1 MMSNQKKNF
10 TRNITTA
17 FDNIKKSLRT
27 QIIILTLIGW
37 GVAMSIDRTVVDD
50 YRVKSDNLNRDLL
63 PEMVRD
69 QSHKVALS
77 ILSVFETLLFGLGIG
92 FFVAVGLKVF
102 KIRNQQLRKRM
113 IWCWGCISFFM
124 VSWWPHSTSHALI
137 LTSKGDIYDNL
148 IAIEVSFHWTI
159 LFCSLTLSYFQYD
172 LILLMFEVAMMKKK
186 METRK
191 ECNPLKMDWKYN
203 FKYHAIILLCVFF
216 GVGMV
221 FMFYYDPLKPEYKRY
236 QKFFFVTFKMVDSI
250 ILGCGFAFSYIA
262 TRIISLLPPSNGKK
276 VAVISSICIAA
287 LFFIG
292 YGHPMAH
299 THSPYSMESTVIIDY
314 TIHLPIIILTTVL
327 AFYQFR
333 MLELSTDSS
342 SSICMAAKLRN
353 RPHKYS
359 FPIRSLGIKS
369 QAVTNI
375 GQTLGG
381 HGAGVSGSESKY
393 TVTPECEGSSA
404 ITTDEKLAIQ
414 SQRPTQPYYEEEE
427 LQVKRS
433 EKKEQAND
441 NEIEMEP
448 VKMFPS
454 EPSNQYGGTVDITIN
469 ENGISVDIINKVDGT
484 HDVVEIDIPHGVA
497 GGGISVSSENNNI
510 SSNVENINNG
520 EPNDE
525 NEVIPTEDTIDEFMH
540 EI

>member
-1 MMSNQKKNF
+1 MNNQKSLKN
-10 TRNITTA
+10 NITTA

-50 YRVKSDNLNRDLL
+50 YRIKSDNLNRDNL
-63 PEMVRD
+63 PEMVRN
-69 QSHKVALS
+69 QSDKVALS

-203 FKYHAIILLCVFF
+203 FKYHGILLLCIFF

-221 FMFYYDPLKPEYKRY
+221 FMFHYDPLKPEYKRY

-262 TRIISLLPPSNGKK
+262 ARIISLLPPSNGKK
-276 VAVISSICIAA
+276 VAIISSLCIAA

-314 TIHLPIIILTTVL
+314 TVHLPIIILTTVL

-375 GQTLGG
+375 GQTMG
-381 HGAGVSGSESKY
+381 HGVGVSGSESKY
-393 TVTPECEGSSA
+393 TGTPECDGSSA
-404 ITTDEKLAIQ
+404 ITTDEKLAVQ
-414 SQRPTQPYYEEEE
+414 SQRPTQPYYEEEVE
-427 LQVKRS
+427 LQVKNS
-433 EKKEQAND
+433 GKNEQTNN

-448 VKMFPS
+448 VKQFPTS
-454 EPSNQYGGTVDITIN
+454 EPFNQYGQVDITIN
-469 ENGISVDIINKVDGT
+469 QNGISVDIINKVDGT
-484 HDVVEIDIPHGVA
+484 HDVVEIDIQHGVA
-497 GGGISVSSENNNI
+497 GGGISISSENDNISNNI
-510 SSNVENINNG
+510 ENTNE
-520 EPNDE
+520 EPNAED
-525 NEVIPTEDTIDEFMH
+525 EVIPTEDTIDEFMH

>member
-1 MMSNQKKNF
+1 MMNQQKSFK
-10 TRNITTA
+10 TNITTA
-17 FDNIKKSLRT
+17 FENIKRSLRT

-50 YRVKSDNLNRDLL
+50 YRVKSDNLNRDNL
-63 PEMVRD
+63 PEMVRNHSD
-69 QSHKVALS
+69 KVALS

-203 FKYHAIILLCVFF
+203 FKYHGILLLCVFF

-221 FMFYYDPLKPEYKRY
+221 FMFHYDPLKPEYKRY
-236 QKFFFVTFKMVDSI
+236 QKFFYVTFKMVDSI

-262 TRIISLLPPSNGKK
+262 VRIISLLPPSNGKK
-276 VAVISSICIAA
+276 VAIISSLCIAA

-375 GQTLGG
+375 GQTMG
-381 HGAGVSGSESKY
+381 HGVGVSGSESKY
-393 TVTPECEGSSA
+393 TGTPECDGSSA
-404 ITTDEKLAIQ
+404 ITTDEKLQIQ
-414 SQRPTQPYYEEEE
+414 SQRPTQPYYEEEHE
-427 LQVKRS
+427 LQVKK
-433 EKKEQAND
+433 EKSKD

-448 VKMFPS
+448 VKNNFQTSQPS
-454 EPSNQYGGTVDITIN
+454 SNNQFSSVDISIDQ
-469 ENGISVDIINKVDGT
+469 NGISVVDITNKVDT
-484 HDVVEIDIPHGVA
+484 TIDVVEIDIQHGVA
-497 GGGISVSSENNNI
+497 GGGDVPISSENNIN
-510 SSNVENINNG
+510 NNINSNNNNE
-520 EPNDE
+520 EPNAE
-525 NEVIPTEDTIDEFMH
+525 EEVIPTEDTIDEFMH